1 MGGYPYVD
9 IRGGNVIVLR
19 EIIRKKCLRI
29 TFCAGIRSMA
39 ELSYVTSW
47 RIAEPSQRLH
57 GAKLPKSLLFFA
69 KDSLQ
74 DSISNFP
81 FNTSLTHRDTRRARD
96 FLFYLR
102 NTQSTFP

>member
-19 EIIRKKCLRI
+19 EIIRKNA
-29 TFCAGIRSMA
+29 CASLFAQAFALWWI
-39 ELSYVTSW
+39 LSYVTSW

-57 GAKLPKSLLFFA
+57 GAKLPKSLLFLA

-74 DSISNFP
+74 DSISDFP

-96 FLFYLR
+96 FPFYLR